1 MHGLKVKPVTSTPL
15 TQRPEA
21 AVFPS
26 EMPEQMKPWMHT
38 MLAHGLDG
46 SSGIRR
52 ALRSR
57 TPEELKEM
65 VRGIARHART
75 LPYVLKAFGLPMVP
89 PDEEFWQAH
98 VLPEL
103 KKEIE
108 RRSRPALPAGF
119 GPIPRLKARLDI
131 ITVASKFTELTGSGD
146 KPKGRCP
153 LHEEKTASF
162 YVYADSQRWR
172 CYGACASG
180 GDVIELLQRLAAKG
194 ALDG

>member
-1 MHGLKVKPVTSTPL
+1 M
-15 TQRPEA
+15 TQRPET

-38 MLAHGLDG
+38 IVAHRLDG
-46 SSGIRR
+46 SAGIRR

-57 TPEELKEM
+57 TPDELKDM
-65 VRGIARHART
+65 VCGIAHHART
-75 LPYVLKAFGLPMVP
+75 LPYVLKAFGLPMVL
-89 PDEEFWQAH
+89 PDDEFWQAH

-108 RRSRPALPAGF
+108 RRSRPALPAGG
-119 GPIPRLKARLDI
+119 GPIARLKALLDI
-131 ITVASKFTELTGSGD
+131 ITVASRFTELTGSGD
-146 KPKGRCP
+146 KLKGRCP

-162 YVYADSQRWR
+162 FVYADSQRWR

-194 ALDG
+194 ALDE

>member
-1 MHGLKVKPVTSTPL
+1 MTQIGGLCPM
-15 TQRPEA
+15 TQRPET

-38 MLAHGLDG
+38 MLAHRLDG
-46 SSGIRR
+46 PAGIRR

-57 TPEELKEM
+57 TPEELKDM
-65 VRGIARHART
+65 VRGIAHHART

-89 PDEEFWQAH
+89 PDEEFWQAQ

-103 KKEIE
+103 KKEVK
-108 RRSRPALPAGF
+108 RRSRPALPAGG
-119 GPIPRLKARLDI
+119 GPIPRLKTLDI
-131 ITVASKFTELTGSGD
+131 INVAGRFTELTGSGD

-153 LHEEKTASF
+153 LHDEKSASF

>member
-1 MHGLKVKPVTSTPL
+1 MHGLKVKPVTNTPL

-21 AVFPS
+21 AAFPS

-38 MLAHGLDG
+38 MLAHRLDG
-46 SSGIRR
+46 SAGIRR

-57 TPEELKEM
+57 TPDELKEM
-65 VRGIARHART
+65 VRGIAHHARI
-75 LPYVLKAFGLPMVP
+75 LPYVLTALGLPMVP
-89 PDEEFWQAH
+89 PTDEFWQAQ

-103 KKEIE
+103 QKEIE
-108 RRSRPALPAGF
+108 RRSRPALPAGG
-119 GPIPRLKARLDI
+119 GPIARLKTLDI
-131 ITVASKFTELTGSGD
+131 ISVAGRFTELTGSGD

-180 GDVIELLQRLAAKG
+180 GDVIELLQRLVAKG

>member
-1 MHGLKVKPVTSTPL
+1 MTRLGGWCPM
-15 TQRPEA
+15 TQRPETA
-21 AVFPS
+21 AFPS

-38 MLAHGLDG
+38 LVAHGLDG
-46 SSGIRR
+46 PAGIRR

-57 TPEELKEM
+57 TPEELKDM
-65 VRGIARHART
+65 VRGIANHARI

-89 PDEEFWQAH
+89 PDEEFWQAQ

-103 KKEIE
+103 KKEVK
-108 RRSRPALPAGF
+108 RRSRPALPAGG
-119 GPIPRLKARLDI
+119 GPIPRLKTLDI
-131 ITVASKFTELTGSGD
+131 INVAGRFTELTGSGD

-153 LHEEKTASF
+153 LHDEKSASF

-180 GDVIELLQRLAAKG
+180 GDVIELLQRLASKG

>member
-1 MHGLKVKPVTSTPL
+1 
-15 TQRPEA
+15 
-21 AVFPS
+21 
-26 EMPEQMKPWMHT
+26 

-57 TPEELKEM
+57 TPEELKNM
-65 VRGIARHART
+65 VRGIACHARI

-119 GPIPRLKARLDI
+119 GPIP
-131 ITVASKFTELTGSGD
+131 G
-146 KPKGRCP
+146 
-153 LHEEKTASF
+153 
-162 YVYADSQRWR
+162 
-172 CYGACASG
+172 
-180 GDVIELLQRLAAKG
+180 
-194 ALDG
+194 

>member
-1 MHGLKVKPVTSTPL
+1 MTQIGGLCPM
-15 TQRPEA
+15 TQRPETA
-21 AVFPS
+21 AFPS

-38 MLAHGLDG
+38 LVAHGLDG
-46 SSGIRR
+46 PAGIRR

-57 TPEELKEM
+57 TPEELKDM
-65 VRGIARHART
+65 VRGIAHHARI

-89 PDEEFWQAH
+89 PDDEFWQAQ

-108 RRSRPALPAGF
+108 RRSRPAIPTGG
-119 GPIPRLKARLDI
+119 GPIPRLKTLDI
-131 ITVASKFTELTGSGD
+131 ITVAGRFTELTGSGD

-162 YVYADSQRWR
+162 FVYADSQRWR

-180 GDVIELLQRLAAKG
+180 GDVIELLQRLAARG

>member
-38 MLAHGLDG
+38 MVAHRLDG
-46 SSGIRR
+46 SAGIRR

-89 PDEEFWQAH
+89 PDDEFWQAQ
-98 VLPEL
+98 VLPQL

-108 RRSRPALPAGF
+108 RRSRPALSAGG
-119 GPIPRLKARLDI
+119 GPITRLKTLDI
-131 ITVASKFTELTGSGD
+131 ITVAGRFTELTGSGD

-153 LHEEKTASF
+153 LHDEKSASF
-162 YVYADSQRWR
+162 YVYADSQRWQ

-180 GDVIELLQRLAAKG
+180 GDVIELLQRLASKG

>member
-1 MHGLKVKPVTSTPL
+1 MHGLKVKPVTSPPL
-15 TQRPEA
+15 MQRPEA

-38 MLAHGLDG
+38 MVAHRLDG
-46 SSGIRR
+46 SAGIRR
-52 ALRSR
+52 ALRIR
-57 TPEELKEM
+57 TPEELKDM
-65 VRGIARHART
+65 VRGIACHARI

-89 PDEEFWQAH
+89 PDDEFWQAQ
-98 VLPEL
+98 VLPQL

-108 RRSRPALPAGF
+108 RRSRPALPVGG
-119 GPIPRLKARLDI
+119 GPIDRLKTLDI
-131 ITVASKFTELTGSGD
+131 ISVAGRFTELTGNGD
-146 KPKGRCP
+146 NATGRCS
-153 LHEEKTASF
+153 LHNEKSASF

>member
-1 MHGLKVKPVTSTPL
+1 MPMANLIPV
-15 TQRPEA
+15 
-21 AVFPS
+21 
-26 EMPEQMKPWMHT
+26 MPEQMKPWMHT

-57 TPEELKEM
+57 TPEELKDM
-65 VRGIARHART
+65 VRGIAHRART

>member
-1 MHGLKVKPVTSTPL
+1 MHGLKVKPVTNTPL

-38 MLAHGLDG
+38 LVAHGLDG
-46 SSGIRR
+46 PAGIRR

-57 TPEELKEM
+57 TPEELKDM
-65 VRGIARHART
+65 VRGIAHHVRT

-89 PDEEFWQAH
+89 PDEEFWQAQ

-103 KKEIE
+103 KKEIG

-119 GPIPRLKARLDI
+119 GPLARLKTLDI
-131 ITVASKFTELTGSGD
+131 ITVASKFTELTRSGD
-146 KPKGRCP
+146 KLKGRCP

-162 YVYADSQRWR
+162 YVYADSQRWQ

>member
-21 AVFPS
+21 AAFPG

-38 MLAHGLDG
+38 MVAHRLDG
-46 SSGIRR
+46 PAGIRR

-57 TPEELKEM
+57 TPDELKEM
-65 VRGIARHART
+65 VRGIARHARI

-89 PDEEFWQAH
+89 PDEEFWQAQ

-103 KKEIE
+103 KKEVK
-108 RRSRPALPAGF
+108 RRSRPALPAGG
-119 GPIPRLKARLDI
+119 GPIPRLKTLDI
-131 ITVASKFTELTGSGD
+131 ITVAGRFTELTGSGD
-146 KPKGRCP
+146 KLKGRCL

-162 YVYADSQRWR
+162 YVYADSQRWH

>member
-21 AVFPS
+21 AAFPG

-57 TPEELKEM
+57 TPEELKDM
-65 VRGIARHART
+65 VSGIARHART

-89 PDEEFWQAH
+89 PTDEFWQAH

-108 RRSRPALPAGF
+108 RRSRPALPTGG
-119 GPIPRLKARLDI
+119 GPIARLKTLDI
-131 ITVASKFTELTGSGD
+131 ISVAGRFTELTGSGD
-146 KPKGRCP
+146 NPKGRCP
-153 LHEEKTASF
+153 LHNEKSASF
-162 YVYADSQRWR
+162 YVYADSQRWQ
-172 CYGACASG
+172 CYGACATG
-180 GDVIELLQRLAAKG
+180 GDVVDLLEQLASRG
-194 ALDG
+194 AID

>member
-15 TQRPEA
+15 TRRPEA

-46 SSGIRR
+46 SAGIRR

-57 TPEELKEM
+57 TPEELKDM
-65 VRGIARHART
+65 VRGIAYHART

-89 PDEEFWQAH
+89 PDEEFWQAQ

-103 KKEIE
+103 KKEIK
-108 RRSRPALPAGF
+108 RRSRPALPVGF
-119 GPIPRLKARLDI
+119 GPIARLKARLDI
-131 ITVASKFTELTGSGD
+131 ITVAGMFTELTGSGD

-180 GDVIELLQRLAAKG
+180 GDVIELLQRLAARG
-194 ALDG
+194 ALGG

>member
-1 MHGLKVKPVTSTPL
+1 MHGLKVKPVTSTPS

-38 MLAHGLDG
+38 LVAHGLDG
-46 SSGIRR
+46 PAGIRR

-57 TPEELKEM
+57 TPEELEDM
-65 VRGIARHART
+65 VRGIAHHART

-89 PDEEFWQAH
+89 PDEEFWQAQ

-103 KKEIE
+103 KKEVK
-108 RRSRPALPAGF
+108 RRSRPALPAGG
-119 GPIPRLKARLDI
+119 GPIPRLKTLDI
-131 ITVASKFTELTGSGD
+131 INVAGRFTELTGSGD

-153 LHEEKTASF
+153 LHDEKSARF

-180 GDVIELLQRLAAKG
+180 GDVIELLQRLASKG

>member
-21 AVFPS
+21 AAFPG

-57 TPEELKEM
+57 TPEELKDM
-65 VRGIARHART
+65 VSGIARHART

-89 PDEEFWQAH
+89 PTDEFWQAH

-108 RRSRPALPAGF
+108 RRSRPALPAGG
-119 GPIPRLKARLDI
+119 GPIARLKTLDI
-131 ITVASKFTELTGSGD
+131 ISVAGRFTELTGSGD
-146 KPKGRCP
+146 NPKGRCP
-153 LHEEKTASF
+153 LHNEKSASF
-162 YVYADSQRWR
+162 YVYADSQRWQ
-172 CYGACASG
+172 CYGACATG
-180 GDVIELLQRLAAKG
+180 GDVVDLLEQLASRG
-194 ALDG
+194 AID